1 MRPGGYPVILTAPD
15 TDFTDFYN
23 NPIWPFFFFSVSKH
37 ALGGMLNIFMKNKMQ
52 EVLPDGQ
59 AKLAPYGLR
68 KMEAALVESGI
79 AEGDIVTVHPRFLGR
94 FVGPNTKVIG
104 VSAMNTN
111 GVTYCDQTFTA
122 LIGFG
127 SDSYNSYRF
136 RSLMLDKN
144 MHPPNAK
151 VILGGAGAW
160 QVRNKYCHDRF
171 GIDTVVL
178 GEGEVVF
185 PRLVHDALDGK
196 PLPPVVTGEP
206 LADPARIPCIRQAS
220 IYGNVEISRG
230 CGRACQFCSPTKRL
244 RRDIPL
250 STIEHEVKTNMRQRK
265 HVAGSDDGKRVV
277 TPLGT
282 HRKDELAKQ
291 QERMIFLSTEDIML
305 YQCKDPKFMP
315 NTEAILKLLG
325 MIVRLGVHT
334 IQPAHIALAPV
345 VASPETLVKMSEA
358 IRFAD
363 GPLRGEVRGFVN
375 YRKHKYVGVET
386 GLETG
391 SPRIIGKYMRGK
403 CIPFAPEEWPDVAV
417 RAFGILNDNYWFPFA
432 SLMVGMPDETDDDAL
447 RTLEMLDRLKG
458 AKLFYAPMCFTAL
471 GDTTLRK
478 SRSANLKALSDVQ
491 KEVFIKCWRH
501 NARSFMSPVE
511 GTPVHWMLAY
521 QGALLYNLYYRWRGD
536 KKFYEK
542 LFKNVTMF
550 PGW

>member
-1 MRPGGYPVILTAPD
+1 MRTGGYPIVLTAPD
-15 TDFTDFYN
+15 TDFTDFFN

-37 ALGGMLNIFMKNKMQ
+37 AFGGLFHMFMKNRMQ

-59 AKLAPYGLR
+59 ARLAPYGLR

-79 AEGDIVTVHPRFLGR
+79 AEEDIVTVHPRFLKR
-94 FVGPNTKVIG
+94 FVGPNTKVVG

-122 LIGFG
+122 IIGFG

-136 RSLMLDKN
+136 RSLMLDKSV
-144 MHPPNAK
+144 HPPSAK

-160 QVRNKYCHDRF
+160 QVRNEYCRDRF

-185 PRLVHDALDGK
+185 PRLVRDVLEGK
-196 PLPPVVTGEP
+196 QPPPVVTGEP
-206 LADPARIPCIRQAS
+206 LADAGRIPCIRRAS

-250 STIEHEVKTNMRQRK
+250 STIEREVKLNMRQRR
-265 HVAGSDDGKRVV
+265 HVPAPDDDVRVFTPMGSHHKG
-277 TPLGT
+277 
-282 HRKDELAKQ
+282 ELARQ

-305 YQCKDPKFMP
+305 YRCKDPKFMP
-315 NTEAILKLLG
+315 NTEAILELLG
-325 MIVRLGVHT
+325 LLVRLGVHT

-345 VASPETLVKMSEA
+345 VASPGTLAKMSEA

-363 GPLRGEVRGFVN
+363 GPLEGEVRGYVN
-375 YRKHKYVGVET
+375 YKKHKYVGVET

-403 CIPFAPEEWPDVAV
+403 CIPFVPEEWPDVAV
-417 RAFGILNDNYWFPFA
+417 QAFGILNDNYWFPFA

-447 RTLEMLDRLKG
+447 KTLEMLDRLKG
-458 AKLFYAPMCFTAL
+458 ARLFYAPMCFTAL

-478 SRSANLKALSDVQ
+478 SRSADLKGLSDLQ
-491 KEVFIKCWRH
+491 KDIFVKCWRH
-501 NARSFMSPVE
+501 NAHAFMYQIE
-511 GTPVHWMLAY
+511 GTPGQLLLAY

-550 PGW
+550 PGT